1 MHCGTQHRDCCFYWG
16 PSPLPLPPTAAL
28 SPKSLT
34 QVPGPPTRPQ
44 QLGLCPQCPAPCPGP
59 AHVHSLGLGCSST
72 SVCLK
77 IFSVQFLVLS
87 ARARRLSKWASS
99 SVFSAWPNFSSV
111 NCGRGVG
118 GSTQGWTTQQG
129 GREDQPCP
137 THLPLPPGWNSG
149 PKVQEPVYPIW
160 DPDQTAT
167 LPWASACSSVT
178 WDGWARA
185 GGSRFVSE
193 IQ

>member
-44 QLGLCPQCPAPCPGP
+44 QLGPYPQCPAPCPGP

-87 ARARRLSKWASS
+87 ARARRDAFPLRQRGLRLSAPAVRRRLPAGTAGTPLRPPRAVCPSEPG
-99 SVFSAWPNFSSV
+99 A
-111 NCGRGVG
+111 
-118 GSTQGWTTQQG
+118 
-129 GREDQPCP
+129 PCRYCF
-137 THLPLPPGWNSG
+137 PPCLFR
-149 PKVQEPVYPIW
+149 I
-160 DPDQTAT
+160 
-167 LPWASACSSVT
+167 
-178 WDGWARA
+178 
-185 GGSRFVSE
+185 
-193 IQ
+193 